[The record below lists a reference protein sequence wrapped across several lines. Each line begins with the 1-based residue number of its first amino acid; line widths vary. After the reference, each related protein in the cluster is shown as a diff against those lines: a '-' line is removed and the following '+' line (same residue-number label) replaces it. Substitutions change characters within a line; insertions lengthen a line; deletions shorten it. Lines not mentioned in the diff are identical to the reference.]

1 MTPHNDCYQLEA
13 YLADSLSADAT
24 AAFESHLDTCDDCR
38 EAVDEQRWIDGLLQ
52 SPTRIELEHTP
63 PALLETIR
71 SSVARQERSK
81 LRVTYSLAAAAVVLI
96 GIGWFALREPK
107 PPRDEATNNPTVA
120 AAPEIPELDQAP
132 SPKQQA
138 TFVASTDSIVV
149 PVESS
154 SSDVTIVQVYS
165 TTEAERRQRLNTVL
179 STNL

>member
-96 GIGWFALREPK
+96 GIGWFALREHKAPL
-107 PPRDEATNNPTVA
+107 DEATNPTIA
-120 AAPEIPELDQAP
+120 AAPEIPAANAAP
-132 SPKQQA
+132 SAKQQA
-138 TFVASTDSIVV
+138 TFVASADSIVV

-165 TTEAERRQRLNTVL
+165 TTEAERWQRLNTVL
-179 STNL
+179 STSL